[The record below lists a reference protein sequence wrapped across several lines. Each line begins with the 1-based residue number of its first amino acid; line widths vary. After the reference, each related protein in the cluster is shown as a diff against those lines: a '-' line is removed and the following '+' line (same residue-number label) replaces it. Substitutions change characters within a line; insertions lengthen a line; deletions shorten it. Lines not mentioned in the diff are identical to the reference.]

1 MADLETFRA
10 EVRQWLGETC
20 PPTCQGKG
28 SVLPDMVWGGRR
40 QTWGHPDAKLWFD
53 RLVEKG
59 YTVPTWPKDY
69 GGAGLSPAE
78 NKVLQEEMA
87 RIGTRSM
94 LFNFGIAMLAPAL
107 MEFATEEQKRLHLT
121 RIARGEI
128 RWCQGYSEPG
138 AGSDLASLRT
148 RAVRDGDDYVVNG
161 QKIWT
166 SDANVSDWIFCL
178 VRTDPAA
185 PKHLGISFLLID
197 MESPGISTSPIELIS
212 GSSPFCQ
219 TFFDNVRVPVSQRV
233 HTENRGWDVAKALL
247 LHERTMLADGGRG
260 SAGGSARK
268 SLLQVARE
276 TMAAPEGRL
285 PDAATR
291 DELVQ
296 WEMDRVCYEAT
307 LKRTMDAAKAG
318 KGMGPEGSMF
328 KLYLSEM
335 GQRGADLR
343 QRMAGHEA
351 LVWTGDDCPDEE
363 RQITREWL
371 YGKASTIL
379 GGTSEIQL
387 NIISKRVL
395 GLPGD

>member
-1 MADLETFRA
+1 MTNLEAFRS
-10 EVRQWLGETC
+10 ETRDWLEANCPTTC
-20 PPTCQGKG
+20 RGKD
-28 SVLPDMVWGGRR
+28 SVLPDMMWGGRR
-40 QTWGHPDAKLWFD
+40 QTFNHPDHKLWFD

-59 YTVPTWPKDY
+59 YTVPTWAPAY
-69 GGAGLSPAE
+69 GGAGLTAE
-78 NKVLQEEMA
+78 QNKVLQEEMA

-107 MEFATEEQKRLHLT
+107 MEFATEEQKQLHLT
-121 RIARGEI
+121 RTARGEI

-148 RAVRDGDDYVVNG
+148 RAVREGDEYVVNG

-178 VRTDPAA
+178 VRTDPSA
-185 PKHLGISFLLID
+185 PKHQGISFLLFD
-197 MESPGISTSPIELIS
+197 MESPGVSTSPIELIS

-219 TFFDNVRVPVSQRV
+219 TFFDNVRVPASQLI
-233 HTENRGWDVAKALL
+233 HQENKGWDVAKKLL

-260 SAGGSARK
+260 SASGPVRK
-268 SLLQVARE
+268 SILQVARD
-276 TMAAPEGRL
+276 ALQAPEGRL
-285 PDAATR
+285 PHAAFR
-291 DELVQ
+291 EEIVQ
-296 WEMDRVCYEAT
+296 FEMDRISYEAT
-307 LKRTMDAAKAG
+307 LKRTMDGVKAG
-318 KGMGPEGSMF
+318 RGMGPEGSMF

-335 GQRGADLR
+335 NQRGSDLR
-343 QRMAGHEA
+343 QRLAGHES
-351 LVWTGDDCPDEE
+351 LVWSGEDCPADE

>member
-1 MADLETFRA
+1 MAEIENFRR
-10 EVRQWLGETC
+10 EVQDWLAANC
-20 PPTCQGKG
+20 PPTCQGKD
-28 SVLPDMVWGGRR
+28 SVLPPMIWGGRR
-40 QTWGHPDAKLWFD
+40 QTWNHPDTALWFE

-59 YTVPTWPKDY
+59 YTVPTWPRAY
-69 GGAGLSPAE
+69 GGAGLSAAE

-107 MEFATEEQKRLHLT
+107 MEFATEEQKVIHLG

-148 RAVRDGDDYVVNG
+148 RAVREGDDYVVNG

-178 VRTDPAA
+178 VRTDPDA

-197 MESPGISTSPIELIS
+197 MASAGVSTSPIELIS

-219 TFFDNVRVPVSQRV
+219 TFFDNVRVPVAQRV
-233 HTENRGWDVAKALL
+233 HQENRGWDVAKALL

-260 SAGGSARK
+260 SAAGAARAT
-268 SLLQVARE
+268 LLEVARQRLR
-276 TMAAPEGRL
+276 APTGRL
-285 PDAATR
+285 PDASLR

-296 WEMDRVCYEAT
+296 HEMDRLCYDAT
-307 LKRTMDAAKAG
+307 LRRTMDAAKAG
-318 KGMGPEGSMF
+318 RGMGPEGSMF

-335 GQRGADLR
+335 NQRGADLR
-343 QRMAGHEA
+343 QRLVGQEA
-351 LVWTGDDCPDEE
+351 LVWSGEDCPEDE
-363 RQITREWL
+363 RQMTREWL